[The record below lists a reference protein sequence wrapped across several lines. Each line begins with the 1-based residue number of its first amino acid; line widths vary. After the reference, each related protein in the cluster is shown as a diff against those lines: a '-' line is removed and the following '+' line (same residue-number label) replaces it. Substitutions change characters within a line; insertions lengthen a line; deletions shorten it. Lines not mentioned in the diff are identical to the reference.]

1 MYPLSW
7 IDCFTPT
14 LSQNYKTLKCQLVLP
29 VNFFLEI
36 SFLEP
41 ILPSLTSLLS
51 RPAAYL
57 LSWGFCSI
65 SRMGAPTLASN
76 VPSFTLHGCCAGG
89 QPRARIR
96 CSGLPV
102 RCSFCR
108 VILSENQWRLQAS
121 NFSCLCTKALSQ
133 PRQPRAQ
140 PLLCHSLTGWAQGWA
155 RGPQKIIQ

>member
-1 MYPLSW
+1 MIEGRLLVDYLKVLHRQLTPLLPTPGGTSPTTLPLS
-7 IDCFTPT
+7 TT
-14 LSQNYKTLKCQLVLP
+14 G
-29 VNFFLEI
+29 
-36 SFLEP
+36 
-41 ILPSLTSLLS
+41 
-51 RPAAYL
+51 AYL

-76 VPSFTLHGCCAGG
+76 VPLFTSHGCCAGG

-102 RCSFCR
+102 RCSFCC